1 MNAAAPRASLPP
13 RGTPSQAAAS
23 QAAPFLRRSVAWLI
37 DAAVLSLFATAFTWR
52 WIAPAAS
59 ASVTA
64 TRALD
69 DITTRKL
76 VDGLIAGTQ
85 PMALL
90 QSLLHDPAM
99 LLAAARVQDAL
110 WSLLVP
116 WTLAY
121 AVLAFAWHVAGDLS
135 PWRGSP
141 GKHWLGLRVE
151 TIDGGTPS
159 LRQAMLREAG
169 SALSWLTLNLGHA
182 LALMPPRRQSLHDR
196 LADTQVRTPA

>member
-1 MNAAAPRASLPP
+1 MNAAAAR
-13 RGTPSQAAAS
+13 
-23 QAAPFLRRSVAWLI
+23 AAPFLRRGFAWLV
-37 DAAVLSLFATAFTWR
+37 DAALLSLLATAVTWR

-59 ASVTA
+59 ASVVSA
-64 TRALD
+64 RALE
-69 DITTRKL
+69 DITTHKL
-76 VDGLIAGTQ
+76 VDGLMAGTP
-85 PMALL
+85 PMAMM

-110 WSLLVP
+110 WALLAP

-151 TIDGGTPS
+151 ALDGGAPTA
-159 LRQAMLREAG
+159 RQAMLREAG

-182 LALMPPRRQSLHDR
+182 LALLPPRRQSLHDR
-196 LADTQVRTPA
+196 LAGTQVRKPA

>member
-1 MNAAAPRASLPP
+1 VNAAAPR
-13 RGTPSQAAAS
+13 
-23 QAAPFLRRSVAWLI
+23 AAPFLRRSFAWLV
-37 DAAVLSLFATAFTWR
+37 DATMLSLLATALTWR

-59 ASVTA
+59 ASIAA

-69 DITTRKL
+69 DITSRKL
-76 VDGLIAGTQ
+76 VDGLIAGT
-85 PMALL
+85 PPVAMM

-99 LLAAARVQDAL
+99 LLAAARMQDAL
-110 WSLLVP
+110 WSLLMP

-121 AVLAFAWHVAGDLS
+121 AVLAFAWHVGGDLS

-151 TIDGGTPS
+151 AIDGGAPTA
-159 LRQAMLREAG
+159 RQAVLREAG

-182 LALMPPRRQSLHDR
+182 LALLPPRRQSLHDR
-196 LADTQVRTPA
+196 LADTQVRQAN

>member
-1 MNAAAPRASLPP
+1 VNA
-13 RGTPSQAAAS
+13 TPS
-23 QAAPFLRRSVAWLI
+23 QAAPFLRRSFAWLI
-37 DAAVLSLFATAFTWR
+37 DATLLSSLATALAWH

-59 ASVTA
+59 ASVDA
-64 TRALD
+64 VRALD
-69 DITTRKL
+69 DIATHKL
-76 VDGLIAGTQ
+76 VDGLIAGTP
-85 PMALL
+85 PMAMV

-99 LLAAARVQDAL
+99 LLAAARVQDGLWAL
-110 WSLLVP
+110 LAP

-151 TIDGGTPS
+151 AIDGGAPTP
-159 LRQAMLREAG
+159 RQAMLREAG

-182 LALMPPRRQSLHDR
+182 LALLPPRRQSLHDR
-196 LADTQVRTPA
+196 IARTRVVEKGV

>member
-1 MNAAAPRASLPP
+1 MSAGA
-13 RGTPSQAAAS
+13 T
-23 QAAPFLRRSVAWLI
+23 QAAPFLRRSVAWLV
-37 DAAVLSLFATAFTWR
+37 DATLLSLLATAVAWR

-59 ASVTA
+59 GTVVAV
-64 TRALD
+64 RALD
-69 DITTRKL
+69 DITTHKL
-76 VDGLIAGTQ
+76 VDALLAGTQ
-85 PMALL
+85 PMAIV

-151 TIDGGTPS
+151 AIDGGMPTP
-159 LRQAMLREAG
+159 RQAMLREAG
-169 SALSWLTLNLGHA
+169 SALSWITLNLGHA
-182 LALMPPRRQSLHDR
+182 LALLPPRRQSLHDR
-196 LADTQVRTPA
+196 LADTRVTKPA